1 MHGVQHVRTDG
12 RAGQARQAP
21 HGDASTWLDR
31 EAVEALYETPA
42 QPGTKGLPLTAA
54 GLTLGD
60 VAHSGWNV
68 LTDGLPMPV
77 MLLKQTALQTN
88 LAVMVAYCEQY
99 GVALCPHGKTT
110 MSPQLFRRQIE
121 AGAWGLTAAT
131 PAHLRLYRRFGVQRI
146 IYANQLVEPAVIDW
160 LATELERS
168 PEFDFYCL
176 VDSVRGAELLEA
188 GLSGRTARVGVLVE
202 VGYAGGRGGVRSR
215 DAARQV
221 AAAVDAAPSLELV
234 GIECFEGLL
243 GGTDPAALA
252 RVDEFLGFV
261 RDVAAD
267 LQAGSS
273 LSRAPEMIVSAG
285 GSAYFDRVISA
296 FGGGQTPARLILR
309 SGCYLTQDGGF
320 YADASP
326 LDRRRDGPPLLRD
339 AIEIWSAVLSRP
351 EPGLAIT
358 SLGRRD
364 APQDKGMPIPT
375 AAVVDGGP
383 PSRLE
388 GASVTALSD
397 QHAHVLVDPGCAL
410 GPGDLVGFAISHPC
424 TAFDR
429 WRLIPVVDDAYVV
442 CDAILTFF

>member
-1 MHGVQHVRTDG
+1 MHGVQGARTDAEG
-12 RAGQARQAP
+12 RQERRAP
-21 HGDASTWLDR
+21 HGHAPTRLDR
-31 EAVEALYETPA
+31 EAVEALYETPV
-42 QPGTKGLPLTAA
+42 QPGTKGVPLNAT

-77 MLLKQTALQTN
+77 MLLKQTALETN
-88 LAVMVAYCEQY
+88 LAVMAAYCERH

-110 MSPQLFRRQIE
+110 MSPQLFGRQIA

-131 PAHLRLYRRFGVQRI
+131 PAHLRLYRRFGVQRV

-176 VDSVRGAELLEA
+176 VDSVRGVELLEA
-188 GLSGRTARVGVLVE
+188 GLSGRARVGVLLE
-202 VGYAGGRGGVRSR
+202 VGYSGGRGGVRTR
-215 DAARQV
+215 DGAREV
-221 AAAVDAAPSLELV
+221 AAAVDLAPALDLV
-234 GIECFEGLL
+234 GVECFEGLL
-243 GGTDPAALA
+243 GGSDPAALSQ
-252 RVDEFLGFV
+252 VDEFLAFV

-267 LQAGSS
+267 LRAASS
-273 LSRAPEMIVSAG
+273 LSQASEMIVTAG

-296 FGGGQTPARLILR
+296 FGDGRTPARLILR
-309 SGCYLTQDGGF
+309 SGCYVTQDGAF

-326 LDRRRDGPPLLRD
+326 LDHRRDGPPLLRN
-339 AIEIWSAVLSRP
+339 AIEMWSAVLSRP

-364 APQDKGMPIPT
+364 APQDQGMPIPT
-375 AAVVDGGP
+375 AAVVNGGP

-388 GASVTALSD
+388 GASVAALSD
-397 QHAHVLVDPGCAL
+397 QHAHVLLDPACEL
-410 GPGDLVGFAISHPC
+410 GPGDLVAFAISHPC

-429 WRLIPVVDDAYVV
+429 WRLIPVVDDAYVIR
-442 CDAILTFF
+442 DAVVTFF